1 MNIKMEIAYDG
12 SRYEGWQRQTRTEQ
26 TIQGKIEQAFL
37 KVTGEAV
44 DCIGSGRT
52 DGGVHAMAQV
62 ANVHVKG
69 SYDLISL
76 KDALNEVLPDDISI
90 NKIEI
95 GDERFHSRFSAKSKV
110 YEYAIRISKEKD
122 VFRRKYV
129 WQLGHELDVEAMMA
143 ASLHFIGTHDFKSFC
158 GNKKMKKSTVRTIY
172 SIQFSKHHGE
182 LRIRFEGDG
191 FLQNMIRILVGTL
204 VEVGEGKRKI
214 SSIPKVLE
222 AKDREKAG
230 FTAPPEGLTLVEVK
244 Y

>member
-37 KVTGEAV
+37 KVTGEVV

-62 ANVHVKG
+62 ANVHVKN

-76 KDALNEVLPDDISI
+76 QDQLNETLSDDISI
-90 NKIEI
+90 QKMEI
-95 GDERFHSRFSAKSKV
+95 AEDRFHSRFSAKSKV
-110 YEYAIRISKEKD
+110 YEYAIRMSKEKD

-129 WQLGHELDVEAMMA
+129 WQLGHELDVEVMRD
-143 ASLHFIGTHDFKSFC
+143 ASLHLLGTHDFKSFC
-158 GNKKMKKSTVRTIY
+158 GNKKMKKSTVRTIHR
-172 SIQFSKHHGE
+172 IDFFKKEGE
-182 LRIRFEGDG
+182 LHIRFEGDG
-191 FLQNMIRILVGTL
+191 FLQNMIRILMGTL
-204 VEVGEGKRKI
+204 VEVGEGKREG
-214 SSIPKVLE
+214 SSLPSVLS

-230 FTAPPEGLTLVEVK
+230 FTAPPEGLMLLEVK

>member
-69 SYDLISL
+69 SYDLIFL
-76 KDALNEVLPDDISI
+76 KDSLNETLPDDISI
-90 NKIEI
+90 QKMEI
-95 GDERFHSRFSAKSKV
+95 ADDRFHSRFSAKSKV
-110 YEYAIRISKEKD
+110 YEYAIRMSKEKD

-129 WQLGHELDVEAMMA
+129 WQLGHELDVEVMRD
-143 ASLHFIGTHDFKSFC
+143 ASLHLLGTHDFKSFC
-158 GNKKMKKSTVRTIY
+158 GNKKMKKSTVRTIHR
-172 SIQFSKHHGE
+172 IDFFKKEGE
-182 LRIRFEGDG
+182 LHIRFEGDG

-204 VEVGEGKRKI
+204 VEVGEGKREG
-214 SSIPKVLE
+214 SSLPSVLS

-230 FTAPPEGLTLVEVK
+230 FTAPPEGLMLLEVK

>member
-69 SYDLISL
+69 SYDLIFL
-76 KDALNEVLPDDISI
+76 KDSLNETLPDDISI
-90 NKIEI
+90 QKMEI
-95 GDERFHSRFSAKSKV
+95 ADDRFHSRFSAKSKV
-110 YEYAIRISKEKD
+110 YEYAIRMSKEKD

-129 WQLGHELDVEAMMA
+129 WQLGHELDVEVMRD
-143 ASLHFIGTHDFKSFC
+143 ASLHLLGTHDFKSFC
-158 GNKKMKKSTVRTIY
+158 GNKKMKKSTVRTIHR
-172 SIQFSKHHGE
+172 IDFFKKEGE
-182 LRIRFEGDG
+182 LHIRFEGDG

-204 VEVGEGKRKI
+204 VEVGEGKREG
-214 SSIPKVLE
+214 SSLPGVLS

-230 FTAPPEGLTLVEVK
+230 FTAPPEGLMLLEVK

>member
-76 KDALNEVLPDDISI
+76 QDQLNETLSDDISI
-90 NKIEI
+90 QKMEI
-95 GDERFHSRFSAKSKV
+95 ADDRFHSRFSAKSKV
-110 YEYAIRISKEKD
+110 YEYAIRMAKEKD

-129 WQLGHELDVEAMMA
+129 WQLGHDLDVEAMMA
-143 ASLHFIGTHDFKSFC
+143 ASLHLLGTHDFKSFC
-158 GNKKMKKSTVRTIY
+158 GNKKMKKSTIRTIY
-172 SIQFSKHHGE
+172 GIQFSQSNGE
-182 LRIRFEGDG
+182 LHIQFEGDG

-204 VEVGEGKRKI
+204 VEVGEGKREG
-214 SSIPKVLE
+214 SSIPTVL
-222 AKDREKAG
+222 AAMDREKAG
-230 FTAPPEGLTLVEVK
+230 FTAPPEGLMLMEVK

>member
-62 ANVHVKG
+62 ANVHVKN

-76 KDALNEVLPDDISI
+76 QDQLNETLSDDISI
-90 NKIEI
+90 KKMEI
-95 GDERFHSRFSAKSKV
+95 AEDRFHSRFSAKSKV
-110 YEYAIRISKEKD
+110 YEYAIRMSKEKD

-129 WQLGHELDVEAMMA
+129 WQLGHELDAEAMRA
-143 ASLHFIGTHDFKSFC
+143 ASLHLLGTHDFKSFC
-158 GNKKMKKSTVRTIY
+158 GNKKIKKSTVRTIHR
-172 SIQFSKHHGE
+172 IDFFQKEGE
-182 LRIRFEGDG
+182 LHIQFEGDG

-204 VEVGEGKRKI
+204 VEVGEGKREG
-214 SSIPKVLE
+214 SSLPSVLS
-222 AKDREKAG
+222 ARDREKAG
-230 FTAPPEGLTLVEVK
+230 FTAPPEGLMLLEVK

>member
-1 MNIKMEIAYDG
+1 MNIKMKISYDG

-26 TIQGKIEQAFL
+26 TIQGKIEHAFL

-52 DGGVHAMAQV
+52 DGGVHALCQV

-76 KDALNEVLPDDISI
+76 KDSLNETLPDDISI
-90 NKIEI
+90 NKMEI
-95 GDERFHSRFSAKSKV
+95 ADERFHSRFSAKSKV
-110 YEYAIRISKEKD
+110 YEYAIRMSKEKQ
-122 VFRRKYV
+122 VFQRKYV

-143 ASLHFIGTHDFKSFC
+143 ASLHLIGTHDFKSFC
-158 GNKKMKKSTVRTIY
+158 GNKKMKKSTVRTITD
-172 SIQFSKHHGE
+172 IHFAKNNGE
-182 LRIRFEGDG
+182 LRIQFEGDG

-230 FTAPPEGLTLVEVK
+230 FTAPPEGLMLLEVK